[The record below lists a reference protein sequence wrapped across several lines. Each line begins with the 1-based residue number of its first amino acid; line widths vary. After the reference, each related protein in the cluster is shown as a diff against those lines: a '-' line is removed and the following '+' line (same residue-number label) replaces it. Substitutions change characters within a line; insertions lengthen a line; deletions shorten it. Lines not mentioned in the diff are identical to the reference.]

1 MGASWCGLAAALRW
15 RSGMLDW
22 QTLIAQAPLG
32 HKARNTRAAS
42 LVGGML
48 QGRATNSHGAAAGS
62 TMASPADTLGAYRFL
77 DHEALSLPRLYQPLQ
92 VALRER
98 TAATERLYVLHDLSP
113 VDYTRHHRKED
124 LCPIGDGRGYGYEL
138 FSSLVLNAEG
148 KPLGSA
154 VVELRTCRGL
164 LSSQRESVLPFVD
177 HYDQVERAT
186 VEAERILPGRHLV
199 HVADR
204 EFDELRLMRTCS
216 PTLFVFRAQHLNRQV
231 RHGGQLMS
239 LRQAT
244 HSVPLTEAG
253 TVERRVG
260 QGQQRYTVHRGETSV
275 TLEGPSLRGVS
286 KKRNRPQPGQPL
298 RLRAVVT
305 ELRAAGHKT
314 LRWILLTNLQ
324 DSVDQVVQ
332 AYLFRWKIERLY
344 FLCKVGFKLEDWYQE
359 TGERIARRLALV
371 QLAAMVLYELC
382 AADPDQPVGRLKRRI
397 ARLGG
402 WSGRKRDPIGP
413 TPS

>member
-1 MGASWCGLAAALRW
+1 MSASGCGLAAALRW

-32 HKARNTRAAS
+32 HKPRNTRAAS
-42 LVGGML
+42 LVAGML
-48 QGRATNSHGAAAGS
+48 QGHAANSHGATAGS

-148 KPLGSA
+148 KPLGSS
-154 VVELRTCRGL
+154 VVEFRTCRGH
-164 LSSQRESVLPFVD
+164 LSSQSESVLPFVD

-186 VEAERILPGRHLV
+186 VEAERILPGRQLV

-204 EFDELRLMRTCS
+204 EFDELRLMQTCS
-216 PTLFVFRAQHLNRQV
+216 STLFVFHAQHLNRQV

-244 HSVPLTEAG
+244 HSVPLTEVG

-260 QGQQRYTVHRGETSV
+260 QGQQRYTVRRGETSV
-275 TLEGPSLRGVS
+275 TMKGPSVRGVS
-286 KKRNRPQPGQPL
+286 RKRNRPQPGQPL
-298 RLRAVVT
+298 RLHAVVT

-324 DSVDQVVQ
+324 DSIDQVVL
-332 AYLFRWKIERLY
+332 AYLFRWKIERLS
-344 FLCKVGFKLEDWYQE
+344 FCARSASSSRTGIRKPARESPVDWPWCSW
-359 TGERIARRLALV
+359 RRWSCTSCAPPTRTSPPV
-371 QLAAMVLYELC
+371 VSSAASRGW
-382 AADPDQPVGRLKRRI
+382 AAG
-397 ARLGG
+397 AAANA
-402 WSGRKRDPIGP
+402 
-413 TPS
+413 TPSVPRP

>member
-1 MGASWCGLAAALRW
+1 
-15 RSGMLDW
+15 
-22 QTLIAQAPLG
+22 
-32 HKARNTRAAS
+32 
-42 LVGGML
+42 
-48 QGRATNSHGAAAGS
+48 
-62 TMASPADTLGAYRFL
+62 
-77 DHEALSLPRLYQPLQ
+77 
-92 VALRER
+92 
-98 TAATERLYVLHDLSP
+98 
-113 VDYTRHHRKED
+113 
-124 LCPIGDGRGYGYEL
+124 
-138 FSSLVLNAEG
+138 
-148 KPLGSA
+148 
-154 VVELRTCRGL
+154 
-164 LSSQRESVLPFVD
+164 
-177 HYDQVERAT
+177 
-186 VEAERILPGRHLV
+186 
-199 HVADR
+199 
-204 EFDELRLMRTCS
+204 
-216 PTLFVFRAQHLNRQV
+216 
-231 RHGGQLMS
+231 MS

-402 WSGRKRDPIGP
+402 WSGLTC
-413 TPS
+413 TPSVPHRPDARPAAPNSGLPMHSCTPSAQRPSTPGAPKLQILLRPPPSPSLPQGFDHVKGSRQP